1 MVMQVF
7 LVLFLLFFALPSS
20 AADVFVIDN
29 IYADKAADSPTIARN
44 LAIEDAQVQG
54 YNLLIN
60 RMTDPNARKA
70 LPKLTPQGIA
80 AMVKSFEITEEK
92 INGNQYLGRF
102 NIFYDEGQIKEL
114 LSQYNVDVLEVKSPP
129 ILVFPILTSGD
140 KPILWDPENPWRKS
154 WRVMLNAPSEMNL
167 IVPMGDAEDVQTI
180 TAEDLKAKKYDAL
193 LAFANKYGARE
204 VMIAEAFFV
213 EDGKIL
219 VTRLEPVGPS
229 PTLSNLTDFKQK
241 LDATGDFWMQS
252 VNILQQ
258 KITEQWSARRSPLE
272 AFSSKKIKV
281 IVALENG
288 VDWLDIR
295 SKLDS
300 VPLISAMELK
310 ELSVRRAIIEVEYTG
325 PYSKFQEALDKQ
337 KLELIQQGDDLVL
350 RKVAE

>member
-1 MVMQVF
+1 
-7 LVLFLLFFALPSS
+7 
-20 AADVFVIDN
+20 
-29 IYADKAADSPTIARN
+29 
-44 LAIEDAQVQG
+44 
-54 YNLLIN
+54 
-60 RMTDPNARKA
+60 
-70 LPKLTPQGIA
+70 
-80 AMVKSFEITEEK
+80 
-92 INGNQYLGRF
+92 
-102 NIFYDEGQIKEL
+102 
-114 LSQYNVDVLEVKSPP
+114 
-129 ILVFPILTSGD
+129 
-140 KPILWDPENPWRKS
+140 
-154 WRVMLNAPSEMNL
+154 
-167 IVPMGDAEDVQTI
+167 MGDAEDVQTI